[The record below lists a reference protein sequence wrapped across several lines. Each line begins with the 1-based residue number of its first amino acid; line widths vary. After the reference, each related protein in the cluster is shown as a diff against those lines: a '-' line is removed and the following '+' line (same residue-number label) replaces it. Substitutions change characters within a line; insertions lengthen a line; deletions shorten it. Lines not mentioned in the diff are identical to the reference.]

1 MAVLFCG
8 STKAEVNT
16 SLYEVMTAGYYDP
29 LYQQSA
35 LAGDMEANPAAYI
48 DLPVTVTGEM
58 WLHYRLYN
66 NRNTSSGLTNAD
78 GIQCSFYDED
88 NLLLA
93 RIKMDNGS
101 TRAEAHGDTQ
111 VNSGYNFAFEP
122 LGRPTYTFDIRVEV
136 DGSNIVIDYYVN
148 GALLCTATAA
158 NTVGGKTGVRRVV
171 LDNNDIQGT
180 NGSANSI
187 QEIIITEDEN
197 TIGWRLATL
206 IPESAGTYTQWAGD
220 YTHLLNSED
229 GRFLLAAETGIRESW
244 FVSGYNGPTT
254 PSSVRGVFVGFNG
267 IAGETGPQTYAA
279 FLRIGGSDYEATPQ
293 TPVEGVRNL
302 FEFALDPSTVAAWN
316 TVTFDTM
323 EVGVRTLT

>member
-1 MAVLFCG
+1 MTVLFCG

-16 SLYEVMTAGYYDP
+16 SLYEVTTAGYYDP

-35 LAGDMEANPAAYI
+35 LTGDMESNPSAFVS
-48 DLPVTVTGEM
+48 LPVTVTGEM

-66 NRNTSSGLTNAD
+66 NRNTASGMTNAD
-78 GIQCSFYDED
+78 GIQCSFYDEN

-93 RIKMDNGS
+93 RIEMENGA

-111 VNSGYNFAFEP
+111 VNSAYGFTWDA

-136 DGSNIVIDYYVN
+136 DASNIVIDYYVN

-158 NTVGGKTGVRRVV
+158 NTVGGKTGVRYVV
-171 LDNNDIQGT
+171 FDNNDIQGT
-180 NGSANSI
+180 GGSANSI

-206 IPESAGTYTQWAGD
+206 LPDAAGTYTQWSGD
-220 YTHLLNSED
+220 YTHLRNAED
-229 GRFLLAAETGIRESW
+229 GLFLLAAETGIRESW
-244 FVSGYNGPTT
+244 TVSTYNGPTT

-279 FLRIGGSDYEATPQ
+279 FLRIDGVDYEATAQ
-293 TPVEGVRNL
+293 APVEGVRNL
-302 FEFALDPSTVAAWN
+302 FEFALDPSTVDDWD

-323 EVGVRTLT
+323 EVGVRALT